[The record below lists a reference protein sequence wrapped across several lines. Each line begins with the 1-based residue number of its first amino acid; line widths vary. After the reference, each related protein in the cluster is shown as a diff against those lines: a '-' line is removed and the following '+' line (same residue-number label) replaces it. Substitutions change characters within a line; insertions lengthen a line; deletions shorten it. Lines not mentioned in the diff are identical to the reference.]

1 MNVRFII
8 SVKDLKCNGGIKML
22 QFTNGFTCVMN
33 QDKGELF
40 LTFVQQIPEFDED
53 GNTTNVEV
61 EEVVKLA
68 MGKVMAQNLVDGLNE
83 VLTDDDNS

>member
-1 MNVRFII
+1 M
-8 SVKDLKCNGGIKML
+8 
-22 QFTNGFTCVMN
+22 
-33 QDKGELF
+33 
-40 LTFVQQIPEFDED
+40 IPEFDED